1 MYGAGRGSGQ
11 NNWTLI
17 KTSGNVGH
25 QAMLVEEIGAQTT
38 KQKLP
43 SVNIWQNCNFIVN
56 SQPEVTMKYGLLKMS
71 INEYYIKWSIM
82 YLLCSLII

>member
-1 MYGAGRGSGQ
+1 MGQ
-11 NNWTLI
+11 GEDQVRIIGLEL
-17 KTSGNVGH
+17 KH
-25 QAMLVEEIGAQTT
+25 QAMSVEEIGAQTT